1 MMQRFLTLNDLLHEQ
16 GLSAAALAEIRALG
30 LAEID
35 SQSDW
40 RCHKK
45 RPPQRTFCIIC
56 RSPAGGRHD
65 TVSSQAKLLLNLR
78 TTKQK

>member
-1 MMQRFLTLNDLLHEQ
+1 MMKRFLTLNNLMHEQ

-30 LAEID
+30 LAEIRALGLAEMD

-45 RPPQRTFCIIC
+45 T
-56 RSPAGGRHD
+56 PAAASVLYH
-65 TVSSQAKLLLNLR
+65 L
-78 TTKQK
+78 

>member
-16 GLSAAALAEIRALG
+16 GLSAAALAEI
-30 LAEID
+30 D

-45 RPPQRTFCIIC
+45 T
-56 RSPAGGRHD
+56 PAAANVLHH
-65 TVSSQAKLLLNLR
+65 L
-78 TTKQK
+78 

>member
-1 MMQRFLTLNDLLHEQ
+1 MMKRFLTLNNLMHEQ

-30 LAEID
+30 LAEMD

-45 RPPQRTFCIIC
+45 T
-56 RSPAGGRHD
+56 PAAASVLHH
-65 TVSSQAKLLLNLR
+65 L
-78 TTKQK
+78 